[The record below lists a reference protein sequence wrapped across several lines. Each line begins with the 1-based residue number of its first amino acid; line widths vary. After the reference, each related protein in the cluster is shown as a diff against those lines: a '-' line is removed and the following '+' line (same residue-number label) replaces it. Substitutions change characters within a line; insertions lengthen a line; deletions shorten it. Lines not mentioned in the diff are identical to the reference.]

1 MPDLPLSRRDFLHR
15 SALLAAA
22 AVSPLP
28 DVLPGAAP
36 AFRVGACDWSL
47 NQQARLE
54 AFDVAQRLGLDGV
67 QISYNSAADEAY
79 LSKPEV
85 RQAVK
90 AAARR
95 TDVAVAS
102 LAIGR
107 LNEVPYKSEPRTEE
121 WVFNAVDAAKDFG
134 VSTILLAFFA
144 RNDLRNDDAGKR
156 AVIER
161 LKKVAPHAEK
171 RGVTLAIESYLSA
184 EEHLDI
190 IDAVGSKAVRVYYDF
205 RNATDAGYDIYRE
218 IPLLGSKYIVEIHMK
233 ENGYL
238 LSRGPLDWKRIRR
251 ELDQIGYRG
260 WMQIEGAVPK
270 GAELIPSY
278 QQNLRYLRGL
288 FA

>member
-1 MPDLPLSRRDFLHR
+1 MQRASCSRRQFIQQTA
-15 SALLAAA
+15 ALTAA
-22 AVSPLP
+22 AVFFSDGLRA
-28 DVLPGAAP
+28 GTASR
-36 AFRVGACDWSL
+36 FRIGACDWSL

-54 AFDVAQRLGLDGV
+54 AFDVARQLGLDGV
-67 QISYNSAADEAY
+67 QISYNSALDEAH

-90 AAARR
+90 AAAKR
-95 TDVAVAS
+95 TGVAVAS

-121 WVFNAVDAAKDFG
+121 WVFNAVDAAKDLG
-134 VSTILLAFFA
+134 VTTILLAFFA
-144 RNDLRNDDAGKR
+144 KNDLRGDATGKR

-171 RGVTLAIESYLSA
+171 RGITLAIESYLSA

-190 IDAVGSKAVRVYYDF
+190 INAIGSKAVRVYYDF

-218 IPLLGSKYIVEIHMK
+218 IPLLGTRHIVEIHMK

-238 LSRGPLDWKRIRR
+238 LGKGPLDWRRIRR
-251 ELDQIGYRG
+251 ELDKIGYRG

-270 GAELIPSY
+270 GAELVPSY
-278 QQNLRYLRGL
+278 QQNLKYLRGV